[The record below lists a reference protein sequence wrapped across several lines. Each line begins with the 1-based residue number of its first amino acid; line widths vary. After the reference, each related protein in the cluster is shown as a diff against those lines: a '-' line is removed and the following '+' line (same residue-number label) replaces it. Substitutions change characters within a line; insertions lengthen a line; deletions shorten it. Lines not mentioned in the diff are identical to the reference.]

1 MGKSEG
7 RTEKIKEGAR
17 AGMSKEAAE
26 TLGGGGSKLV
36 LSSFFPYLPL
46 SLLSSLPGTE
56 EEQRQ
61 ESGEQG

>member
-7 RTEKIKEGAR
+7 RIEKIKEGAR
-17 AGMSKEAAE
+17 AGMSKDAAE
-26 TLGGGGSKLV
+26 TVEGSKLV
-36 LSSFFPYLPL
+36 LSSFFPYPPL